1 MNIPKNAKQIEV
13 DNSTVPFYQDEN
25 CYYFDSSLTAV
36 PEPMINAVAGL
47 QLLDENKKL
56 IMINHKIP
64 MGLFPKI
71 EAYFDYEVEEL
82 KDGNVKIIFT
92 KKEKLV
98 PKLDFDTNCSG

>member
-1 MNIPKNAKQIEV
+1 
-13 DNSTVPFYQDEN
+13 
-25 CYYFDSSLTAV
+25 
-36 PEPMINAVAGL
+36 
-47 QLLDENKKL
+47 
-56 IMINHKIP
+56 

-82 KDGNVKIIFT
+82 KDGNVKITFS

>member
-13 DNSTVPFYQDEN
+13 INSTVPFYEDEN
-25 CYYFDSSLTAV
+25 YYYFDTSLTAV

-47 QLLDENKKL
+47 GLLDENKKL

-82 KDGNVKIIFT
+82 EDGNVKIIFT
-92 KKEKLV
+92 KKINLV
-98 PKLDFDTNCSG
+98 SKLDFDTNCSG

>member
-1 MNIPKNAKQIEV
+1 MYIPKNAKQIEV
-13 DNSTVPFYQDEN
+13 INATIPFYEDGDY
-25 CYYFDSSLTAV
+25 YYFDSRLTPF

-47 QLLDENKKL
+47 ALLNENKKL
-56 IMINHKIP
+56 VMINHKIP
-64 MGLFPKI
+64 MGLFQKI
-71 EAYFDYEVEEL
+71 EAFFDYEIEEL

>member
-25 CYYFDSSLTAV
+25 GYYFDSSSTAV

-71 EAYFDYEVEEL
+71 EAYFNYEVEEL
-82 KDGNVKIIFT
+82 KDGNVKITFS